1 MNTLLDEINRWWPVL
16 GIFATAFYGWGLYH
30 LSARFA
36 TKREFETMI
45 EEQEVIAGRLEKLE
59 RRMESVPDSDTLL
72 AIQRSLAELRGD
84 MRALS
89 GRMDGMET
97 SIAGLKHEIA
107 MLFEHHLENG
117 R

>member
-36 TKREFETMI
+36 TKKEFEAMI
-45 EEQEVIAGRLEKLE
+45 EEQETITDRLEKLE
-59 RRMESVPDSDTLL
+59 RRMESVPDSDALL
-72 AIQRSLAELRGD
+72 GIQLSLAELRGD

-97 SIAGLKHEIA
+97 SLVGLKNEIT
-107 MLFEHHLENG
+107 MLVEHHLEG
-117 R
+117 AR